1 MRFSSHSQQIMF
13 WLLPFL
19 AGLFLCAVLVLTFV
33 LQQREQEIST
43 SQSEDGLWAAYQ
55 LNREALKFANSL
67 TELQYDLSAEN
78 WSQTL
83 LRFEILYSRLAILK
97 NTSQHKLI
105 DFKIT
110 SQKLNQEALQLIEQ
124 LDSLIE
130 EHNNPNSVNM
140 HSLNLLGQ
148 QLLKVSEKLVVDL
161 KENSSNLKTY
171 QHKELGKMYNLLIL
185 LVILLTLSMFL
196 IILMLIQKMLEAKNT
211 YRQTQ
216 NLAAELQIAIQ
227 ESEAA
232 NQAKAEFLAT
242 MSHELRTPMN
252 GVLGMSELLFETRLN
267 AEQMKYIQ
275 AINSSA
281 NSLMHLLNDLMDI
294 AKLEANQMVLQYRQV
309 HLHQLL
315 YEVKDFFAAE
325 IQRKPLELKLQ
336 ITEDTPHLFYTDLG
350 RLRQILLNLVGNA
363 IKFTEQGI
371 IEIKVTTA
379 ENSLTF
385 AVEDTGIGID
395 AADQEKIFQIFT
407 QADASISR
415 RYSGTGIGL
424 AISKRIIEQMGG
436 TISVTSQLGKGSCF
450 YFCLPKAI
458 RKS

>member
-55 LNREALKFANSL
+55 LNREALKFNALLIEFQYKPNS
-67 TELQYDLSAEN
+67 EN
-78 WSQTL
+78 WSATQ
-83 LRFEILYSRLAILK
+83 LRFEILYSRLAVLK
-97 NTSQHKLI
+97 NTSLHRLAY
-105 DFKIT
+105 FKAKA
-110 SQKLNQEALQLIEQ
+110 QDLNQEALQLIEQ
-124 LDSLIE
+124 LDRLMENRNTVSLA
-130 EHNNPNSVNM
+130 
-140 HSLNLLGQ
+140 NLSSIKFLGQ
-148 QLLKVSEKLVVDL
+148 QLLTISEDLVNEL
-161 KENSSNLKTY
+161 KESSSHLKSW
-171 QHKELGKMYNLLIL
+171 QNKELGKMYNLLIL

-252 GVLGMSELLFETRLN
+252 GVLGMSELLFETQLN
-267 AEQMKYIQ
+267 FEQTKYIQ

-336 ITEDTPHLFYTDLG
+336 ITEYTPHLFYTDPG

-379 ENSLTF
+379 ENSLNF